1 MFKTKY
7 VSRVLCV
14 LFIVNLFIA
23 DLKPLATSYSSSSIG
38 NIDIISNVDVSV
50 ESVEAWA
57 KSKNATETFVSL
69 ASIYKKYGQAR
80 GGVNWVLAYVQ
91 AAKETGYGRFGG
103 VLDESFHNP
112 CGLKVPSG
120 GDDYDPNAHKRFDN
134 WEQGIIAHLDHL
146 ALYAGAKGYPK
157 TVYVES
163 WKTESLSINE
173 TYDPRHIGWFGTTSG
188 ILGKATNA
196 IDLGNKWAPSSS
208 YGVDLF
214 RMYCDAVKVDY
225 LEGKSNLESPI
236 NGFVT
241 NDGKLNIKGW
251 ALHAFGVKEVRVLID
266 NTQIDTISVNESRAD
281 VNSIYPGYYNGANSG
296 FNKIIDI
303 SSLGYGNKVLEI
315 RIVANDNSTQV
326 YRRNIVFTNTLE
338 LRSCLDAPN
347 DNEVVKSTTLNV
359 RGWALAGSGVKEVRV
374 YVDGKDLGTV
384 AYGTKRADVNKAYPG
399 YSSGDNAGFEG
410 NVNISG
416 ISEGNRKLTVKI
428 TANDGSVQNI
438 EKTIKVEKAQSRS
451 YLDAPNDNEVVKSKT
466 LNVRGWALAGSGVK
480 EVRVY
485 VDGKDLGTV
494 AYGAKRAD
502 VNKAYPGYSSGDN
515 AGFEG
520 NVNISGISE
529 GNRKLTVKITANDGS
544 VQNIEKTIKV
554 EKAQSRSYLDAP
566 NDNEVVKSKTLNV
579 RGWALAGSGVKEV
592 RVYVDGK
599 DLGTVAYG
607 AKRADVNKAYPGYSS
622 GDNAGFEGNVNISGI
637 SEGNR
642 KLTVKI
648 TANDGSVQNIEK
660 TIKVEKAQSRSYL
673 DAPNDNEVVKSKT
686 LNVRGWALAGSGVK
700 EVRVYVD
707 GKDLGTVA
715 YGAKRADVNK
725 AYPGYSSGD
734 NAGFEGNVNIS
745 GISEGN
751 RKLTVKITANDGSV
765 QNIEKTIKVEKAQ
778 SRSYLDAPND
788 NEVVKSKTLNVRG
801 WALAGSG
808 VKEVRVYVD
817 GKDLGT
823 VAYGAKRADV
833 NKAYPGYSSG
843 DNAGFEG
850 NVNISGISEGNRKL
864 TVKITAND
872 GSVQNIE
879 KTIKIEKAQSRSYLD
894 APNDNEVVKSKTL
907 NVRGWALAGSGV
919 KEVRVYVDGKDLGTV
934 AYGTKRA
941 DVNRAY
947 PGYSSGDN
955 AGFEGNV
962 NISGISEGNRKLTV
976 KITANDGSVQNIE
989 RSFNIENDFNYKKAK
1004 LVIVDPGHENYG
1016 GDPGT
1021 SATHNGISYIESNLN
1036 LQIAVKLK
1044 AELESRG
1051 MDVYM
1056 TRYEGSGL
1064 ISQDSTES
1072 LKKRVAL
1079 ANEKNADF
1087 FVSIH
1092 HNSFTNT
1099 SANGF
1104 EVYYS
1109 TGTPT
1114 NLTSIARSAITED
1127 GRDLTLERSLYSTRS
1142 VTEKVKVSKAVATE
1156 IANEASRKLNM
1167 YNRGAKDSNFY
1178 VCKNTNMP
1186 SILVENGFLTNP
1198 TEAVKASSSSHQQK
1212 LAQIIADKVNNALK

>member
-23 DLKPLATSYSSSSIG
+23 DLKPLATSYSSSYIG

-57 KSKNATETFVSL
+57 KSKNATETFISL

-163 WKTESLSINE
+163 WKAESLSINE

-214 RMYCDAVKVDY
+214 RMYCDAVKADY

-281 VNSIYPGYYNGANSG
+281 VNSTYPGYYNGANSG

-338 LRSCLDAPN
+338 SRSYLDAPN
-347 DNEVVKSTTLNV
+347 DNEVVKSKTLNV

-374 YVDGKDLGTV
+374 YMDGKDLGTV
-384 AYGTKRADVNKAYPG
+384 AYGANRADVNKAYPG

-428 TANDGSVQNI
+428 IANDGSVQNI

-494 AYGAKRAD
+494 AYGTKRAD
-502 VNKAYPGYSSGDN
+502 VNK
-515 AGFEG
+515 
-520 NVNISGISE
+520 
-529 GNRKLTVKITANDGS
+529 
-544 VQNIEKTIKV
+544 
-554 EKAQSRSYLDAP
+554 
-566 NDNEVVKSKTLNV
+566 
-579 RGWALAGSGVKEV
+579 
-592 RVYVDGK
+592 
-599 DLGTVAYG
+599 
-607 AKRADVNKAYPGYSS
+607 
-622 GDNAGFEGNVNISGI
+622 
-637 SEGNR
+637 
-642 KLTVKI
+642 
-648 TANDGSVQNIEK
+648 
-660 TIKVEKAQSRSYL
+660 
-673 DAPNDNEVVKSKT
+673 
-686 LNVRGWALAGSGVK
+686 
-700 EVRVYVD
+700 
-707 GKDLGTVA
+707 
-715 YGAKRADVNK
+715 
-725 AYPGYSSGD
+725 
-734 NAGFEGNVNIS
+734 
-745 GISEGN
+745 
-751 RKLTVKITANDGSV
+751 
-765 QNIEKTIKVEKAQ
+765 
-778 SRSYLDAPND
+778 
-788 NEVVKSKTLNVRG
+788 
-801 WALAGSG
+801 
-808 VKEVRVYVD
+808 
-817 GKDLGT
+817 
-823 VAYGAKRADV
+823 
-833 NKAYPGYSSG
+833 
-843 DNAGFEG
+843 
-850 NVNISGISEGNRKL
+850 
-864 TVKITAND
+864 
-872 GSVQNIE
+872 
-879 KTIKIEKAQSRSYLD
+879 
-894 APNDNEVVKSKTL
+894 
-907 NVRGWALAGSGV
+907 
-919 KEVRVYVDGKDLGTV
+919 
-934 AYGTKRA
+934 
-941 DVNRAY
+941 AY

-1109 TGTPT
+1109 TGTPA

-1156 IANEASRKLNM
+1156 ITNEASSKLNM

>member
-57 KSKNATETFVSL
+57 KSKNATETFISL

-163 WKTESLSINE
+163 WKAESLSINE

-214 RMYCDAVKVDY
+214 RMYCDAVKADY

-281 VNSIYPGYYNGANSG
+281 VNSTYPGYYNGANSG

-338 LRSCLDAPN
+338 
-347 DNEVVKSTTLNV
+347 
-359 RGWALAGSGVKEVRV
+359 
-374 YVDGKDLGTV
+374 
-384 AYGTKRADVNKAYPG
+384 
-399 YSSGDNAGFEG
+399 
-410 NVNISG
+410 
-416 ISEGNRKLTVKI
+416 
-428 TANDGSVQNI
+428 
-438 EKTIKVEKAQSRS
+438 SRS

-494 AYGAKRAD
+494 AYGANRAD
-502 VNKAYPGYSSGDN
+502 VNK
-515 AGFEG
+515 
-520 NVNISGISE
+520 
-529 GNRKLTVKITANDGS
+529 
-544 VQNIEKTIKV
+544 
-554 EKAQSRSYLDAP
+554 
-566 NDNEVVKSKTLNV
+566 
-579 RGWALAGSGVKEV
+579 
-592 RVYVDGK
+592 
-599 DLGTVAYG
+599 
-607 AKRADVNKAYPGYSS
+607 
-622 GDNAGFEGNVNISGI
+622 
-637 SEGNR
+637 
-642 KLTVKI
+642 
-648 TANDGSVQNIEK
+648 
-660 TIKVEKAQSRSYL
+660 
-673 DAPNDNEVVKSKT
+673 
-686 LNVRGWALAGSGVK
+686 
-700 EVRVYVD
+700 
-707 GKDLGTVA
+707 
-715 YGAKRADVNK
+715 
-725 AYPGYSSGD
+725 
-734 NAGFEGNVNIS
+734 
-745 GISEGN
+745 
-751 RKLTVKITANDGSV
+751 
-765 QNIEKTIKVEKAQ
+765 
-778 SRSYLDAPND
+778 
-788 NEVVKSKTLNVRG
+788 
-801 WALAGSG
+801 
-808 VKEVRVYVD
+808 
-817 GKDLGT
+817 
-823 VAYGAKRADV
+823 
-833 NKAYPGYSSG
+833 
-843 DNAGFEG
+843 
-850 NVNISGISEGNRKL
+850 
-864 TVKITAND
+864 
-872 GSVQNIE
+872 
-879 KTIKIEKAQSRSYLD
+879 
-894 APNDNEVVKSKTL
+894 
-907 NVRGWALAGSGV
+907 
-919 KEVRVYVDGKDLGTV
+919 
-934 AYGTKRA
+934 
-941 DVNRAY
+941 AY

-1109 TGTPT
+1109 TGTPA

-1156 IANEASRKLNM
+1156 ITNEASSKLNM

>member
-163 WKTESLSINE
+163 WKAESLSINE

-338 LRSCLDAPN
+338 SRSYLDAPN
-347 DNEVVKSTTLNV
+347 DNEVVKSKTLNV

-494 AYGAKRAD
+494 AYGTKRAD
-502 VNKAYPGYSSGDN
+502 VNK
-515 AGFEG
+515 
-520 NVNISGISE
+520 
-529 GNRKLTVKITANDGS
+529 
-544 VQNIEKTIKV
+544 
-554 EKAQSRSYLDAP
+554 
-566 NDNEVVKSKTLNV
+566 
-579 RGWALAGSGVKEV
+579 
-592 RVYVDGK
+592 
-599 DLGTVAYG
+599 
-607 AKRADVNKAYPGYSS
+607 
-622 GDNAGFEGNVNISGI
+622 
-637 SEGNR
+637 
-642 KLTVKI
+642 
-648 TANDGSVQNIEK
+648 
-660 TIKVEKAQSRSYL
+660 
-673 DAPNDNEVVKSKT
+673 
-686 LNVRGWALAGSGVK
+686 
-700 EVRVYVD
+700 
-707 GKDLGTVA
+707 
-715 YGAKRADVNK
+715 
-725 AYPGYSSGD
+725 
-734 NAGFEGNVNIS
+734 
-745 GISEGN
+745 
-751 RKLTVKITANDGSV
+751 
-765 QNIEKTIKVEKAQ
+765 
-778 SRSYLDAPND
+778 
-788 NEVVKSKTLNVRG
+788 
-801 WALAGSG
+801 
-808 VKEVRVYVD
+808 
-817 GKDLGT
+817 
-823 VAYGAKRADV
+823 
-833 NKAYPGYSSG
+833 
-843 DNAGFEG
+843 
-850 NVNISGISEGNRKL
+850 
-864 TVKITAND
+864 
-872 GSVQNIE
+872 
-879 KTIKIEKAQSRSYLD
+879 
-894 APNDNEVVKSKTL
+894 
-907 NVRGWALAGSGV
+907 
-919 KEVRVYVDGKDLGTV
+919 
-934 AYGTKRA
+934 
-941 DVNRAY
+941 AY

-1178 VCKNTNMP
+1178 VCKNTTMP

>member
-23 DLKPLATSYSSSSIG
+23 DLKPLATSYSSSYIG

-57 KSKNATETFVSL
+57 KSKNATETFISL

-163 WKTESLSINE
+163 WKAESLSINE

-214 RMYCDAVKVDY
+214 RMYCDAVKADY

-281 VNSIYPGYYNGANSG
+281 VNSTYPGYYNGANSG

-338 LRSCLDAPN
+338 
-347 DNEVVKSTTLNV
+347 
-359 RGWALAGSGVKEVRV
+359 
-374 YVDGKDLGTV
+374 
-384 AYGTKRADVNKAYPG
+384 
-399 YSSGDNAGFEG
+399 
-410 NVNISG
+410 
-416 ISEGNRKLTVKI
+416 
-428 TANDGSVQNI
+428 
-438 EKTIKVEKAQSRS
+438 SRS

-494 AYGAKRAD
+494 AYGIKRAD
-502 VNKAYPGYSSGDN
+502 VNK
-515 AGFEG
+515 
-520 NVNISGISE
+520 
-529 GNRKLTVKITANDGS
+529 
-544 VQNIEKTIKV
+544 
-554 EKAQSRSYLDAP
+554 
-566 NDNEVVKSKTLNV
+566 
-579 RGWALAGSGVKEV
+579 
-592 RVYVDGK
+592 
-599 DLGTVAYG
+599 
-607 AKRADVNKAYPGYSS
+607 
-622 GDNAGFEGNVNISGI
+622 
-637 SEGNR
+637 
-642 KLTVKI
+642 
-648 TANDGSVQNIEK
+648 
-660 TIKVEKAQSRSYL
+660 
-673 DAPNDNEVVKSKT
+673 
-686 LNVRGWALAGSGVK
+686 
-700 EVRVYVD
+700 
-707 GKDLGTVA
+707 
-715 YGAKRADVNK
+715 
-725 AYPGYSSGD
+725 
-734 NAGFEGNVNIS
+734 
-745 GISEGN
+745 
-751 RKLTVKITANDGSV
+751 
-765 QNIEKTIKVEKAQ
+765 
-778 SRSYLDAPND
+778 
-788 NEVVKSKTLNVRG
+788 
-801 WALAGSG
+801 
-808 VKEVRVYVD
+808 
-817 GKDLGT
+817 
-823 VAYGAKRADV
+823 
-833 NKAYPGYSSG
+833 
-843 DNAGFEG
+843 
-850 NVNISGISEGNRKL
+850 
-864 TVKITAND
+864 
-872 GSVQNIE
+872 
-879 KTIKIEKAQSRSYLD
+879 
-894 APNDNEVVKSKTL
+894 
-907 NVRGWALAGSGV
+907 
-919 KEVRVYVDGKDLGTV
+919 
-934 AYGTKRA
+934 
-941 DVNRAY
+941 AY

-1109 TGTPT
+1109 TGTPA

-1156 IANEASRKLNM
+1156 ITNEASSKLNM

>member
-23 DLKPLATSYSSSSIG
+23 DLKPLATSYSSSYIG

-57 KSKNATETFVSL
+57 KSKNATETFISL

-163 WKTESLSINE
+163 WKAESLSINE

-214 RMYCDAVKVDY
+214 RMYCDAVKADY

-281 VNSIYPGYYNGANSG
+281 VNSTYPGYYNGANSG

-338 LRSCLDAPN
+338 
-347 DNEVVKSTTLNV
+347 
-359 RGWALAGSGVKEVRV
+359 
-374 YVDGKDLGTV
+374 
-384 AYGTKRADVNKAYPG
+384 
-399 YSSGDNAGFEG
+399 
-410 NVNISG
+410 
-416 ISEGNRKLTVKI
+416 
-428 TANDGSVQNI
+428 
-438 EKTIKVEKAQSRS
+438 SRS

-502 VNKAYPGYSSGDN
+502 VNK
-515 AGFEG
+515 
-520 NVNISGISE
+520 
-529 GNRKLTVKITANDGS
+529 
-544 VQNIEKTIKV
+544 
-554 EKAQSRSYLDAP
+554 
-566 NDNEVVKSKTLNV
+566 
-579 RGWALAGSGVKEV
+579 
-592 RVYVDGK
+592 
-599 DLGTVAYG
+599 
-607 AKRADVNKAYPGYSS
+607 
-622 GDNAGFEGNVNISGI
+622 
-637 SEGNR
+637 
-642 KLTVKI
+642 
-648 TANDGSVQNIEK
+648 
-660 TIKVEKAQSRSYL
+660 
-673 DAPNDNEVVKSKT
+673 
-686 LNVRGWALAGSGVK
+686 
-700 EVRVYVD
+700 
-707 GKDLGTVA
+707 
-715 YGAKRADVNK
+715 
-725 AYPGYSSGD
+725 
-734 NAGFEGNVNIS
+734 
-745 GISEGN
+745 
-751 RKLTVKITANDGSV
+751 
-765 QNIEKTIKVEKAQ
+765 
-778 SRSYLDAPND
+778 
-788 NEVVKSKTLNVRG
+788 
-801 WALAGSG
+801 
-808 VKEVRVYVD
+808 
-817 GKDLGT
+817 
-823 VAYGAKRADV
+823 
-833 NKAYPGYSSG
+833 
-843 DNAGFEG
+843 
-850 NVNISGISEGNRKL
+850 
-864 TVKITAND
+864 
-872 GSVQNIE
+872 
-879 KTIKIEKAQSRSYLD
+879 
-894 APNDNEVVKSKTL
+894 
-907 NVRGWALAGSGV
+907 
-919 KEVRVYVDGKDLGTV
+919 
-934 AYGTKRA
+934 
-941 DVNRAY
+941 AY

>member
-38 NIDIISNVDVSV
+38 NIDIISNVDISV

-163 WKTESLSINE
+163 WKAESLSINE

-214 RMYCDAVKVDY
+214 RMYCDAVKADY

-281 VNSIYPGYYNGANSG
+281 VNSTYPGYYNGANSG

-338 LRSCLDAPN
+338 
-347 DNEVVKSTTLNV
+347 
-359 RGWALAGSGVKEVRV
+359 
-374 YVDGKDLGTV
+374 
-384 AYGTKRADVNKAYPG
+384 
-399 YSSGDNAGFEG
+399 
-410 NVNISG
+410 
-416 ISEGNRKLTVKI
+416 
-428 TANDGSVQNI
+428 
-438 EKTIKVEKAQSRS
+438 
-451 YLDAPNDNEVVKSKT
+451 
-466 LNVRGWALAGSGVK
+466 
-480 EVRVY
+480 
-485 VDGKDLGTV
+485 
-494 AYGAKRAD
+494 
-502 VNKAYPGYSSGDN
+502 
-515 AGFEG
+515 
-520 NVNISGISE
+520 
-529 GNRKLTVKITANDGS
+529 
-544 VQNIEKTIKV
+544 
-554 EKAQSRSYLDAP
+554 
-566 NDNEVVKSKTLNV
+566 
-579 RGWALAGSGVKEV
+579 
-592 RVYVDGK
+592 
-599 DLGTVAYG
+599 
-607 AKRADVNKAYPGYSS
+607 
-622 GDNAGFEGNVNISGI
+622 
-637 SEGNR
+637 
-642 KLTVKI
+642 
-648 TANDGSVQNIEK
+648 
-660 TIKVEKAQSRSYL
+660 
-673 DAPNDNEVVKSKT
+673 
-686 LNVRGWALAGSGVK
+686 
-700 EVRVYVD
+700 
-707 GKDLGTVA
+707 
-715 YGAKRADVNK
+715 
-725 AYPGYSSGD
+725 
-734 NAGFEGNVNIS
+734 
-745 GISEGN
+745 
-751 RKLTVKITANDGSV
+751 
-765 QNIEKTIKVEKAQ
+765 
-778 SRSYLDAPND
+778 
-788 NEVVKSKTLNVRG
+788 
-801 WALAGSG
+801 
-808 VKEVRVYVD
+808 
-817 GKDLGT
+817 
-823 VAYGAKRADV
+823 
-833 NKAYPGYSSG
+833 
-843 DNAGFEG
+843 
-850 NVNISGISEGNRKL
+850 
-864 TVKITAND
+864 
-872 GSVQNIE
+872 
-879 KTIKIEKAQSRSYLD
+879 SRSYLD

-941 DVNRAY
+941 DVNKAY

>member
-57 KSKNATETFVSL
+57 KSKNATETFISL

-163 WKTESLSINE
+163 WKAESLSINE

-214 RMYCDAVKVDY
+214 RMYCDAVKADY

-281 VNSIYPGYYNGANSG
+281 VNSTYPGYYNGANSG

-338 LRSCLDAPN
+338 
-347 DNEVVKSTTLNV
+347 
-359 RGWALAGSGVKEVRV
+359 
-374 YVDGKDLGTV
+374 
-384 AYGTKRADVNKAYPG
+384 
-399 YSSGDNAGFEG
+399 
-410 NVNISG
+410 
-416 ISEGNRKLTVKI
+416 
-428 TANDGSVQNI
+428 
-438 EKTIKVEKAQSRS
+438 SRS

-529 GNRKLTVKITANDGS
+529 GNRKLTVKI
-544 VQNIEKTIKV
+544 I
-554 EKAQSRSYLDAP
+554 
-566 NDNEVVKSKTLNV
+566 
-579 RGWALAGSGVKEV
+579 
-592 RVYVDGK
+592 
-599 DLGTVAYG
+599 
-607 AKRADVNKAYPGYSS
+607 
-622 GDNAGFEGNVNISGI
+622 
-637 SEGNR
+637 
-642 KLTVKI
+642 
-648 TANDGSVQNIEK
+648 
-660 TIKVEKAQSRSYL
+660 
-673 DAPNDNEVVKSKT
+673 
-686 LNVRGWALAGSGVK
+686 
-700 EVRVYVD
+700 
-707 GKDLGTVA
+707 
-715 YGAKRADVNK
+715 
-725 AYPGYSSGD
+725 
-734 NAGFEGNVNIS
+734 
-745 GISEGN
+745 
-751 RKLTVKITANDGSV
+751 
-765 QNIEKTIKVEKAQ
+765 
-778 SRSYLDAPND
+778 
-788 NEVVKSKTLNVRG
+788 
-801 WALAGSG
+801 
-808 VKEVRVYVD
+808 
-817 GKDLGT
+817 
-823 VAYGAKRADV
+823 
-833 NKAYPGYSSG
+833 
-843 DNAGFEG
+843 
-850 NVNISGISEGNRKL
+850 
-864 TVKITAND
+864 
-872 GSVQNIE
+872 
-879 KTIKIEKAQSRSYLD
+879 
-894 APNDNEVVKSKTL
+894 
-907 NVRGWALAGSGV
+907 
-919 KEVRVYVDGKDLGTV
+919 
-934 AYGTKRA
+934 
-941 DVNRAY
+941 
-947 PGYSSGDN
+947 
-955 AGFEGNV
+955 
-962 NISGISEGNRKLTV
+962 
-976 KITANDGSVQNIE
+976 ANDGSVQNIE
-989 RSFNIENDFNYKKAK
+989 RNFNIQNDFNYKKAK
-1004 LVIVDPGHENYG
+1004 LVIVDPGHENDG

-1021 SATHNGISYIESNLN
+1021 SATHNGIRYIESNLN

-1051 MDVYM
+1051 MEVYM

-1109 TGTPT
+1109 TGTPA

>member
-57 KSKNATETFVSL
+57 KSKNATETFISL

-120 GDDYDPNAHKRFDN
+120 GDDYDQNAHKRFDN

-163 WKTESLSINE
+163 WKAESLSINE

-214 RMYCDAVKVDY
+214 RMYCDAVKADY

-281 VNSIYPGYYNGANSG
+281 VNSTYPGYYNGANSG

-315 RIVANDNSTQV
+315 IIVANDNSTQV

-338 LRSCLDAPN
+338 
-347 DNEVVKSTTLNV
+347 
-359 RGWALAGSGVKEVRV
+359 
-374 YVDGKDLGTV
+374 
-384 AYGTKRADVNKAYPG
+384 
-399 YSSGDNAGFEG
+399 
-410 NVNISG
+410 
-416 ISEGNRKLTVKI
+416 
-428 TANDGSVQNI
+428 
-438 EKTIKVEKAQSRS
+438 SRS

-485 VDGKDLGTV
+485 MDGKDLGTV

-502 VNKAYPGYSSGDN
+502 VNK
-515 AGFEG
+515 
-520 NVNISGISE
+520 
-529 GNRKLTVKITANDGS
+529 
-544 VQNIEKTIKV
+544 
-554 EKAQSRSYLDAP
+554 
-566 NDNEVVKSKTLNV
+566 
-579 RGWALAGSGVKEV
+579 
-592 RVYVDGK
+592 
-599 DLGTVAYG
+599 
-607 AKRADVNKAYPGYSS
+607 
-622 GDNAGFEGNVNISGI
+622 
-637 SEGNR
+637 
-642 KLTVKI
+642 
-648 TANDGSVQNIEK
+648 
-660 TIKVEKAQSRSYL
+660 
-673 DAPNDNEVVKSKT
+673 
-686 LNVRGWALAGSGVK
+686 
-700 EVRVYVD
+700 
-707 GKDLGTVA
+707 
-715 YGAKRADVNK
+715 
-725 AYPGYSSGD
+725 
-734 NAGFEGNVNIS
+734 
-745 GISEGN
+745 
-751 RKLTVKITANDGSV
+751 
-765 QNIEKTIKVEKAQ
+765 
-778 SRSYLDAPND
+778 
-788 NEVVKSKTLNVRG
+788 
-801 WALAGSG
+801 
-808 VKEVRVYVD
+808 
-817 GKDLGT
+817 
-823 VAYGAKRADV
+823 
-833 NKAYPGYSSG
+833 
-843 DNAGFEG
+843 
-850 NVNISGISEGNRKL
+850 
-864 TVKITAND
+864 
-872 GSVQNIE
+872 
-879 KTIKIEKAQSRSYLD
+879 
-894 APNDNEVVKSKTL
+894 
-907 NVRGWALAGSGV
+907 
-919 KEVRVYVDGKDLGTV
+919 
-934 AYGTKRA
+934 
-941 DVNRAY
+941 AY

-1051 MDVYM
+1051 MEVYM

-1109 TGTPT
+1109 TGTPA

>member
-214 RMYCDAVKVDY
+214 RMYCDAVKADY

-281 VNSIYPGYYNGANSG
+281 VNSTYPGYYNGANSG

-338 LRSCLDAPN
+338 SRSYLDAPN
-347 DNEVVKSTTLNV
+347 DNEVVKSKTLNV

-374 YVDGKDLGTV
+374 YMDGKDLGTV
-384 AYGTKRADVNKAYPG
+384 AYGANRADVNKAYPG

-428 TANDGSVQNI
+428 IANDGSVQNI

-494 AYGAKRAD
+494 AYGTKRAD
-502 VNKAYPGYSSGDN
+502 VNK
-515 AGFEG
+515 
-520 NVNISGISE
+520 
-529 GNRKLTVKITANDGS
+529 
-544 VQNIEKTIKV
+544 
-554 EKAQSRSYLDAP
+554 
-566 NDNEVVKSKTLNV
+566 
-579 RGWALAGSGVKEV
+579 
-592 RVYVDGK
+592 
-599 DLGTVAYG
+599 
-607 AKRADVNKAYPGYSS
+607 
-622 GDNAGFEGNVNISGI
+622 
-637 SEGNR
+637 
-642 KLTVKI
+642 
-648 TANDGSVQNIEK
+648 
-660 TIKVEKAQSRSYL
+660 
-673 DAPNDNEVVKSKT
+673 
-686 LNVRGWALAGSGVK
+686 
-700 EVRVYVD
+700 
-707 GKDLGTVA
+707 
-715 YGAKRADVNK
+715 
-725 AYPGYSSGD
+725 
-734 NAGFEGNVNIS
+734 
-745 GISEGN
+745 
-751 RKLTVKITANDGSV
+751 
-765 QNIEKTIKVEKAQ
+765 
-778 SRSYLDAPND
+778 
-788 NEVVKSKTLNVRG
+788 
-801 WALAGSG
+801 
-808 VKEVRVYVD
+808 
-817 GKDLGT
+817 
-823 VAYGAKRADV
+823 
-833 NKAYPGYSSG
+833 
-843 DNAGFEG
+843 
-850 NVNISGISEGNRKL
+850 
-864 TVKITAND
+864 
-872 GSVQNIE
+872 
-879 KTIKIEKAQSRSYLD
+879 
-894 APNDNEVVKSKTL
+894 
-907 NVRGWALAGSGV
+907 
-919 KEVRVYVDGKDLGTV
+919 
-934 AYGTKRA
+934 
-941 DVNRAY
+941 AY

-1109 TGTPT
+1109 TGTPA

-1156 IANEASRKLNM
+1156 ITNEASSKLNM

>member
-23 DLKPLATSYSSSSIG
+23 DLKPLATSYSSSYIG

-57 KSKNATETFVSL
+57 KSKNATETFISL

-163 WKTESLSINE
+163 WKAESLSINE

-214 RMYCDAVKVDY
+214 RMYCDAVKADY

-281 VNSIYPGYYNGANSG
+281 VNSTYPGYYNGANSG

-338 LRSCLDAPN
+338 
-347 DNEVVKSTTLNV
+347 
-359 RGWALAGSGVKEVRV
+359 
-374 YVDGKDLGTV
+374 
-384 AYGTKRADVNKAYPG
+384 
-399 YSSGDNAGFEG
+399 
-410 NVNISG
+410 
-416 ISEGNRKLTVKI
+416 
-428 TANDGSVQNI
+428 
-438 EKTIKVEKAQSRS
+438 SRS

-544 VQNIEKTIKV
+544 VQNIE
-554 EKAQSRSYLDAP
+554 R
-566 NDNEVVKSKTLNV
+566 N
-579 RGWALAGSGVKEV
+579 
-592 RVYVDGK
+592 
-599 DLGTVAYG
+599 
-607 AKRADVNKAYPGYSS
+607 
-622 GDNAGFEGNVNISGI
+622 
-637 SEGNR
+637 
-642 KLTVKI
+642 
-648 TANDGSVQNIEK
+648 
-660 TIKVEKAQSRSYL
+660 
-673 DAPNDNEVVKSKT
+673 
-686 LNVRGWALAGSGVK
+686 
-700 EVRVYVD
+700 
-707 GKDLGTVA
+707 
-715 YGAKRADVNK
+715 
-725 AYPGYSSGD
+725 
-734 NAGFEGNVNIS
+734 
-745 GISEGN
+745 
-751 RKLTVKITANDGSV
+751 
-765 QNIEKTIKVEKAQ
+765 
-778 SRSYLDAPND
+778 
-788 NEVVKSKTLNVRG
+788 
-801 WALAGSG
+801 
-808 VKEVRVYVD
+808 
-817 GKDLGT
+817 
-823 VAYGAKRADV
+823 
-833 NKAYPGYSSG
+833 
-843 DNAGFEG
+843 
-850 NVNISGISEGNRKL
+850 
-864 TVKITAND
+864 
-872 GSVQNIE
+872 
-879 KTIKIEKAQSRSYLD
+879 
-894 APNDNEVVKSKTL
+894 
-907 NVRGWALAGSGV
+907 
-919 KEVRVYVDGKDLGTV
+919 
-934 AYGTKRA
+934 
-941 DVNRAY
+941 
-947 PGYSSGDN
+947 
-955 AGFEGNV
+955 
-962 NISGISEGNRKLTV
+962 
-976 KITANDGSVQNIE
+976 
-989 RSFNIENDFNYKKAK
+989 FNIQNDFNYKKAK
-1004 LVIVDPGHENYG
+1004 LVIVDPGHENDG

-1021 SATHNGISYIESNLN
+1021 SATHNGIRYIESNLN

-1051 MDVYM
+1051 MEVYM

-1099 SANGF
+1099 SVNGF

-1109 TGTPT
+1109 TGTPA

-1156 IANEASRKLNM
+1156 ITNEASSKLNM

>member
-163 WKTESLSINE
+163 WKAESLSINE

-338 LRSCLDAPN
+338 
-347 DNEVVKSTTLNV
+347 
-359 RGWALAGSGVKEVRV
+359 
-374 YVDGKDLGTV
+374 
-384 AYGTKRADVNKAYPG
+384 
-399 YSSGDNAGFEG
+399 
-410 NVNISG
+410 
-416 ISEGNRKLTVKI
+416 
-428 TANDGSVQNI
+428 
-438 EKTIKVEKAQSRS
+438 
-451 YLDAPNDNEVVKSKT
+451 
-466 LNVRGWALAGSGVK
+466 
-480 EVRVY
+480 
-485 VDGKDLGTV
+485 
-494 AYGAKRAD
+494 
-502 VNKAYPGYSSGDN
+502 
-515 AGFEG
+515 
-520 NVNISGISE
+520 
-529 GNRKLTVKITANDGS
+529 
-544 VQNIEKTIKV
+544 
-554 EKAQSRSYLDAP
+554 
-566 NDNEVVKSKTLNV
+566 
-579 RGWALAGSGVKEV
+579 
-592 RVYVDGK
+592 
-599 DLGTVAYG
+599 
-607 AKRADVNKAYPGYSS
+607 
-622 GDNAGFEGNVNISGI
+622 
-637 SEGNR
+637 
-642 KLTVKI
+642 
-648 TANDGSVQNIEK
+648 
-660 TIKVEKAQSRSYL
+660 
-673 DAPNDNEVVKSKT
+673 
-686 LNVRGWALAGSGVK
+686 
-700 EVRVYVD
+700 
-707 GKDLGTVA
+707 
-715 YGAKRADVNK
+715 
-725 AYPGYSSGD
+725 
-734 NAGFEGNVNIS
+734 
-745 GISEGN
+745 
-751 RKLTVKITANDGSV
+751 
-765 QNIEKTIKVEKAQ
+765 
-778 SRSYLDAPND
+778 
-788 NEVVKSKTLNVRG
+788 
-801 WALAGSG
+801 
-808 VKEVRVYVD
+808 
-817 GKDLGT
+817 
-823 VAYGAKRADV
+823 
-833 NKAYPGYSSG
+833 
-843 DNAGFEG
+843 
-850 NVNISGISEGNRKL
+850 
-864 TVKITAND
+864 
-872 GSVQNIE
+872 
-879 KTIKIEKAQSRSYLD
+879 SRSYLD

-941 DVNRAY
+941 DVNKAY

>member
-338 LRSCLDAPN
+338 SRSYLDAPN
-347 DNEVVKSTTLNV
+347 DNEVVKSKTLNV

-494 AYGAKRAD
+494 AYGTKRAD
-502 VNKAYPGYSSGDN
+502 VNK
-515 AGFEG
+515 
-520 NVNISGISE
+520 
-529 GNRKLTVKITANDGS
+529 
-544 VQNIEKTIKV
+544 
-554 EKAQSRSYLDAP
+554 
-566 NDNEVVKSKTLNV
+566 
-579 RGWALAGSGVKEV
+579 
-592 RVYVDGK
+592 
-599 DLGTVAYG
+599 
-607 AKRADVNKAYPGYSS
+607 
-622 GDNAGFEGNVNISGI
+622 
-637 SEGNR
+637 
-642 KLTVKI
+642 
-648 TANDGSVQNIEK
+648 
-660 TIKVEKAQSRSYL
+660 
-673 DAPNDNEVVKSKT
+673 
-686 LNVRGWALAGSGVK
+686 
-700 EVRVYVD
+700 
-707 GKDLGTVA
+707 
-715 YGAKRADVNK
+715 
-725 AYPGYSSGD
+725 
-734 NAGFEGNVNIS
+734 
-745 GISEGN
+745 
-751 RKLTVKITANDGSV
+751 
-765 QNIEKTIKVEKAQ
+765 
-778 SRSYLDAPND
+778 
-788 NEVVKSKTLNVRG
+788 
-801 WALAGSG
+801 
-808 VKEVRVYVD
+808 
-817 GKDLGT
+817 
-823 VAYGAKRADV
+823 
-833 NKAYPGYSSG
+833 
-843 DNAGFEG
+843 
-850 NVNISGISEGNRKL
+850 
-864 TVKITAND
+864 
-872 GSVQNIE
+872 
-879 KTIKIEKAQSRSYLD
+879 
-894 APNDNEVVKSKTL
+894 
-907 NVRGWALAGSGV
+907 
-919 KEVRVYVDGKDLGTV
+919 
-934 AYGTKRA
+934 
-941 DVNRAY
+941 AY

>member
-214 RMYCDAVKVDY
+214 RMYCDAVKADY

-281 VNSIYPGYYNGANSG
+281 VNSTYPGYYNGANSG

-338 LRSCLDAPN
+338 
-347 DNEVVKSTTLNV
+347 
-359 RGWALAGSGVKEVRV
+359 
-374 YVDGKDLGTV
+374 
-384 AYGTKRADVNKAYPG
+384 
-399 YSSGDNAGFEG
+399 
-410 NVNISG
+410 
-416 ISEGNRKLTVKI
+416 
-428 TANDGSVQNI
+428 
-438 EKTIKVEKAQSRS
+438 SRS

-502 VNKAYPGYSSGDN
+502 VNK
-515 AGFEG
+515 
-520 NVNISGISE
+520 
-529 GNRKLTVKITANDGS
+529 
-544 VQNIEKTIKV
+544 
-554 EKAQSRSYLDAP
+554 
-566 NDNEVVKSKTLNV
+566 
-579 RGWALAGSGVKEV
+579 
-592 RVYVDGK
+592 
-599 DLGTVAYG
+599 
-607 AKRADVNKAYPGYSS
+607 
-622 GDNAGFEGNVNISGI
+622 
-637 SEGNR
+637 
-642 KLTVKI
+642 
-648 TANDGSVQNIEK
+648 
-660 TIKVEKAQSRSYL
+660 
-673 DAPNDNEVVKSKT
+673 
-686 LNVRGWALAGSGVK
+686 
-700 EVRVYVD
+700 
-707 GKDLGTVA
+707 
-715 YGAKRADVNK
+715 
-725 AYPGYSSGD
+725 
-734 NAGFEGNVNIS
+734 
-745 GISEGN
+745 
-751 RKLTVKITANDGSV
+751 
-765 QNIEKTIKVEKAQ
+765 
-778 SRSYLDAPND
+778 
-788 NEVVKSKTLNVRG
+788 
-801 WALAGSG
+801 
-808 VKEVRVYVD
+808 
-817 GKDLGT
+817 
-823 VAYGAKRADV
+823 
-833 NKAYPGYSSG
+833 
-843 DNAGFEG
+843 
-850 NVNISGISEGNRKL
+850 
-864 TVKITAND
+864 
-872 GSVQNIE
+872 
-879 KTIKIEKAQSRSYLD
+879 
-894 APNDNEVVKSKTL
+894 
-907 NVRGWALAGSGV
+907 
-919 KEVRVYVDGKDLGTV
+919 
-934 AYGTKRA
+934 
-941 DVNRAY
+941 AY

-1109 TGTPT
+1109 TGTPA

-1156 IANEASRKLNM
+1156 ITNEASSKLNM

>member
-428 TANDGSVQNI
+428 TANDG
-438 EKTIKVEKAQSRS
+438 T
-451 YLDAPNDNEVVKSKT
+451 
-466 LNVRGWALAGSGVK
+466 
-480 EVRVY
+480 
-485 VDGKDLGTV
+485 
-494 AYGAKRAD
+494 
-502 VNKAYPGYSSGDN
+502 
-515 AGFEG
+515 
-520 NVNISGISE
+520 
-529 GNRKLTVKITANDGS
+529 
-544 VQNIEKTIKV
+544 
-554 EKAQSRSYLDAP
+554 
-566 NDNEVVKSKTLNV
+566 
-579 RGWALAGSGVKEV
+579 
-592 RVYVDGK
+592 
-599 DLGTVAYG
+599 
-607 AKRADVNKAYPGYSS
+607 
-622 GDNAGFEGNVNISGI
+622 
-637 SEGNR
+637 
-642 KLTVKI
+642 
-648 TANDGSVQNIEK
+648 
-660 TIKVEKAQSRSYL
+660 
-673 DAPNDNEVVKSKT
+673 
-686 LNVRGWALAGSGVK
+686 
-700 EVRVYVD
+700 
-707 GKDLGTVA
+707 
-715 YGAKRADVNK
+715 
-725 AYPGYSSGD
+725 
-734 NAGFEGNVNIS
+734 
-745 GISEGN
+745 
-751 RKLTVKITANDGSV
+751 
-765 QNIEKTIKVEKAQ
+765 
-778 SRSYLDAPND
+778 
-788 NEVVKSKTLNVRG
+788 
-801 WALAGSG
+801 
-808 VKEVRVYVD
+808 
-817 GKDLGT
+817 
-823 VAYGAKRADV
+823 
-833 NKAYPGYSSG
+833 
-843 DNAGFEG
+843 
-850 NVNISGISEGNRKL
+850 
-864 TVKITAND
+864 
-872 GSVQNIE
+872 
-879 KTIKIEKAQSRSYLD
+879 
-894 APNDNEVVKSKTL
+894 
-907 NVRGWALAGSGV
+907 
-919 KEVRVYVDGKDLGTV
+919 
-934 AYGTKRA
+934 
-941 DVNRAY
+941 
-947 PGYSSGDN
+947 
-955 AGFEGNV
+955 
-962 NISGISEGNRKLTV
+962 
-976 KITANDGSVQNIE
+976 VQNIE

>member
-57 KSKNATETFVSL
+57 KSKNATETFISL

-163 WKTESLSINE
+163 WKAESLSINE

-214 RMYCDAVKVDY
+214 RMYCDAVKADY

-281 VNSIYPGYYNGANSG
+281 VNSTYPGYYNGANSG

-338 LRSCLDAPN
+338 
-347 DNEVVKSTTLNV
+347 
-359 RGWALAGSGVKEVRV
+359 
-374 YVDGKDLGTV
+374 
-384 AYGTKRADVNKAYPG
+384 
-399 YSSGDNAGFEG
+399 
-410 NVNISG
+410 
-416 ISEGNRKLTVKI
+416 
-428 TANDGSVQNI
+428 
-438 EKTIKVEKAQSRS
+438 
-451 YLDAPNDNEVVKSKT
+451 
-466 LNVRGWALAGSGVK
+466 
-480 EVRVY
+480 
-485 VDGKDLGTV
+485 
-494 AYGAKRAD
+494 
-502 VNKAYPGYSSGDN
+502 
-515 AGFEG
+515 
-520 NVNISGISE
+520 
-529 GNRKLTVKITANDGS
+529 
-544 VQNIEKTIKV
+544 
-554 EKAQSRSYLDAP
+554 
-566 NDNEVVKSKTLNV
+566 
-579 RGWALAGSGVKEV
+579 
-592 RVYVDGK
+592 
-599 DLGTVAYG
+599 
-607 AKRADVNKAYPGYSS
+607 
-622 GDNAGFEGNVNISGI
+622 
-637 SEGNR
+637 
-642 KLTVKI
+642 
-648 TANDGSVQNIEK
+648 
-660 TIKVEKAQSRSYL
+660 
-673 DAPNDNEVVKSKT
+673 
-686 LNVRGWALAGSGVK
+686 
-700 EVRVYVD
+700 
-707 GKDLGTVA
+707 
-715 YGAKRADVNK
+715 
-725 AYPGYSSGD
+725 
-734 NAGFEGNVNIS
+734 
-745 GISEGN
+745 
-751 RKLTVKITANDGSV
+751 
-765 QNIEKTIKVEKAQ
+765 
-778 SRSYLDAPND
+778 
-788 NEVVKSKTLNVRG
+788 
-801 WALAGSG
+801 
-808 VKEVRVYVD
+808 
-817 GKDLGT
+817 
-823 VAYGAKRADV
+823 
-833 NKAYPGYSSG
+833 
-843 DNAGFEG
+843 
-850 NVNISGISEGNRKL
+850 
-864 TVKITAND
+864 
-872 GSVQNIE
+872 
-879 KTIKIEKAQSRSYLD
+879 SRSYLD

-941 DVNRAY
+941 DVNKAY

-1178 VCKNTNMP
+1178 VCKNTNTP

>member
-23 DLKPLATSYSSSSIG
+23 DLKPLATSYSSSYIG

-57 KSKNATETFVSL
+57 KSKNATETFISL

-163 WKTESLSINE
+163 WKAESLSINE

-214 RMYCDAVKVDY
+214 RMYCDAVKADY

-281 VNSIYPGYYNGANSG
+281 VNSTYPGYYNGANSG

-338 LRSCLDAPN
+338 SRSYLDAPN
-347 DNEVVKSTTLNV
+347 DNEVVKSKTLNV

-438 EKTIKVEKAQSRS
+438 ER
-451 YLDAPNDNEVVKSKT
+451 N
-466 LNVRGWALAGSGVK
+466 
-480 EVRVY
+480 
-485 VDGKDLGTV
+485 
-494 AYGAKRAD
+494 
-502 VNKAYPGYSSGDN
+502 
-515 AGFEG
+515 
-520 NVNISGISE
+520 
-529 GNRKLTVKITANDGS
+529 
-544 VQNIEKTIKV
+544 
-554 EKAQSRSYLDAP
+554 
-566 NDNEVVKSKTLNV
+566 
-579 RGWALAGSGVKEV
+579 
-592 RVYVDGK
+592 
-599 DLGTVAYG
+599 
-607 AKRADVNKAYPGYSS
+607 
-622 GDNAGFEGNVNISGI
+622 
-637 SEGNR
+637 
-642 KLTVKI
+642 
-648 TANDGSVQNIEK
+648 
-660 TIKVEKAQSRSYL
+660 
-673 DAPNDNEVVKSKT
+673 
-686 LNVRGWALAGSGVK
+686 
-700 EVRVYVD
+700 
-707 GKDLGTVA
+707 
-715 YGAKRADVNK
+715 
-725 AYPGYSSGD
+725 
-734 NAGFEGNVNIS
+734 
-745 GISEGN
+745 
-751 RKLTVKITANDGSV
+751 
-765 QNIEKTIKVEKAQ
+765 
-778 SRSYLDAPND
+778 
-788 NEVVKSKTLNVRG
+788 
-801 WALAGSG
+801 
-808 VKEVRVYVD
+808 
-817 GKDLGT
+817 
-823 VAYGAKRADV
+823 
-833 NKAYPGYSSG
+833 
-843 DNAGFEG
+843 
-850 NVNISGISEGNRKL
+850 
-864 TVKITAND
+864 
-872 GSVQNIE
+872 
-879 KTIKIEKAQSRSYLD
+879 
-894 APNDNEVVKSKTL
+894 
-907 NVRGWALAGSGV
+907 
-919 KEVRVYVDGKDLGTV
+919 
-934 AYGTKRA
+934 
-941 DVNRAY
+941 
-947 PGYSSGDN
+947 
-955 AGFEGNV
+955 
-962 NISGISEGNRKLTV
+962 
-976 KITANDGSVQNIE
+976 
-989 RSFNIENDFNYKKAK
+989 FNIQNDFNYKKAK
-1004 LVIVDPGHENYG
+1004 LVIVDPGHENDG

-1021 SATHNGISYIESNLN
+1021 SATHNGIRYIESNLN

-1051 MDVYM
+1051 MEVYM

-1109 TGTPT
+1109 TGTPA

-1156 IANEASRKLNM
+1156 ITNEASSKLNM

>member
-384 AYGTKRADVNKAYPG
+384 AYG
-399 YSSGDNAGFEG
+399 
-410 NVNISG
+410 
-416 ISEGNRKLTVKI
+416 
-428 TANDGSVQNI
+428 
-438 EKTIKVEKAQSRS
+438 
-451 YLDAPNDNEVVKSKT
+451 
-466 LNVRGWALAGSGVK
+466 
-480 EVRVY
+480 
-485 VDGKDLGTV
+485 
-494 AYGAKRAD
+494 AKRAD
-502 VNKAYPGYSSGDN
+502 VNK
-515 AGFEG
+515 
-520 NVNISGISE
+520 
-529 GNRKLTVKITANDGS
+529 
-544 VQNIEKTIKV
+544 
-554 EKAQSRSYLDAP
+554 
-566 NDNEVVKSKTLNV
+566 
-579 RGWALAGSGVKEV
+579 
-592 RVYVDGK
+592 
-599 DLGTVAYG
+599 
-607 AKRADVNKAYPGYSS
+607 
-622 GDNAGFEGNVNISGI
+622 
-637 SEGNR
+637 
-642 KLTVKI
+642 
-648 TANDGSVQNIEK
+648 
-660 TIKVEKAQSRSYL
+660 
-673 DAPNDNEVVKSKT
+673 
-686 LNVRGWALAGSGVK
+686 
-700 EVRVYVD
+700 
-707 GKDLGTVA
+707 
-715 YGAKRADVNK
+715 
-725 AYPGYSSGD
+725 
-734 NAGFEGNVNIS
+734 
-745 GISEGN
+745 
-751 RKLTVKITANDGSV
+751 
-765 QNIEKTIKVEKAQ
+765 
-778 SRSYLDAPND
+778 
-788 NEVVKSKTLNVRG
+788 
-801 WALAGSG
+801 
-808 VKEVRVYVD
+808 
-817 GKDLGT
+817 
-823 VAYGAKRADV
+823 
-833 NKAYPGYSSG
+833 
-843 DNAGFEG
+843 
-850 NVNISGISEGNRKL
+850 
-864 TVKITAND
+864 
-872 GSVQNIE
+872 
-879 KTIKIEKAQSRSYLD
+879 
-894 APNDNEVVKSKTL
+894 
-907 NVRGWALAGSGV
+907 
-919 KEVRVYVDGKDLGTV
+919 
-934 AYGTKRA
+934 
-941 DVNRAY
+941 AY

>member
-57 KSKNATETFVSL
+57 KSKNATETFISL

-163 WKTESLSINE
+163 WKAESLSINE

-214 RMYCDAVKVDY
+214 RMYCDAVKADY

-338 LRSCLDAPN
+338 
-347 DNEVVKSTTLNV
+347 
-359 RGWALAGSGVKEVRV
+359 
-374 YVDGKDLGTV
+374 
-384 AYGTKRADVNKAYPG
+384 
-399 YSSGDNAGFEG
+399 
-410 NVNISG
+410 
-416 ISEGNRKLTVKI
+416 
-428 TANDGSVQNI
+428 
-438 EKTIKVEKAQSRS
+438 SRS

-502 VNKAYPGYSSGDN
+502 VNK
-515 AGFEG
+515 
-520 NVNISGISE
+520 
-529 GNRKLTVKITANDGS
+529 
-544 VQNIEKTIKV
+544 
-554 EKAQSRSYLDAP
+554 
-566 NDNEVVKSKTLNV
+566 
-579 RGWALAGSGVKEV
+579 
-592 RVYVDGK
+592 
-599 DLGTVAYG
+599 
-607 AKRADVNKAYPGYSS
+607 
-622 GDNAGFEGNVNISGI
+622 
-637 SEGNR
+637 
-642 KLTVKI
+642 
-648 TANDGSVQNIEK
+648 
-660 TIKVEKAQSRSYL
+660 
-673 DAPNDNEVVKSKT
+673 
-686 LNVRGWALAGSGVK
+686 
-700 EVRVYVD
+700 
-707 GKDLGTVA
+707 
-715 YGAKRADVNK
+715 
-725 AYPGYSSGD
+725 
-734 NAGFEGNVNIS
+734 
-745 GISEGN
+745 
-751 RKLTVKITANDGSV
+751 
-765 QNIEKTIKVEKAQ
+765 
-778 SRSYLDAPND
+778 
-788 NEVVKSKTLNVRG
+788 
-801 WALAGSG
+801 
-808 VKEVRVYVD
+808 
-817 GKDLGT
+817 
-823 VAYGAKRADV
+823 
-833 NKAYPGYSSG
+833 
-843 DNAGFEG
+843 
-850 NVNISGISEGNRKL
+850 
-864 TVKITAND
+864 
-872 GSVQNIE
+872 
-879 KTIKIEKAQSRSYLD
+879 
-894 APNDNEVVKSKTL
+894 
-907 NVRGWALAGSGV
+907 
-919 KEVRVYVDGKDLGTV
+919 
-934 AYGTKRA
+934 
-941 DVNRAY
+941 AY

-1051 MDVYM
+1051 MEVYM

>member
-23 DLKPLATSYSSSSIG
+23 DLKPLATSYSSSYIG

-163 WKTESLSINE
+163 WKAESLSINE

-214 RMYCDAVKVDY
+214 RMYCDAVKADY

-281 VNSIYPGYYNGANSG
+281 VNSTYPGYYNGANSG

-338 LRSCLDAPN
+338 
-347 DNEVVKSTTLNV
+347 
-359 RGWALAGSGVKEVRV
+359 
-374 YVDGKDLGTV
+374 
-384 AYGTKRADVNKAYPG
+384 
-399 YSSGDNAGFEG
+399 
-410 NVNISG
+410 
-416 ISEGNRKLTVKI
+416 
-428 TANDGSVQNI
+428 
-438 EKTIKVEKAQSRS
+438 
-451 YLDAPNDNEVVKSKT
+451 
-466 LNVRGWALAGSGVK
+466 
-480 EVRVY
+480 
-485 VDGKDLGTV
+485 
-494 AYGAKRAD
+494 
-502 VNKAYPGYSSGDN
+502 
-515 AGFEG
+515 
-520 NVNISGISE
+520 
-529 GNRKLTVKITANDGS
+529 
-544 VQNIEKTIKV
+544 
-554 EKAQSRSYLDAP
+554 
-566 NDNEVVKSKTLNV
+566 
-579 RGWALAGSGVKEV
+579 
-592 RVYVDGK
+592 
-599 DLGTVAYG
+599 
-607 AKRADVNKAYPGYSS
+607 
-622 GDNAGFEGNVNISGI
+622 
-637 SEGNR
+637 
-642 KLTVKI
+642 
-648 TANDGSVQNIEK
+648 
-660 TIKVEKAQSRSYL
+660 
-673 DAPNDNEVVKSKT
+673 
-686 LNVRGWALAGSGVK
+686 
-700 EVRVYVD
+700 
-707 GKDLGTVA
+707 
-715 YGAKRADVNK
+715 
-725 AYPGYSSGD
+725 
-734 NAGFEGNVNIS
+734 
-745 GISEGN
+745 
-751 RKLTVKITANDGSV
+751 
-765 QNIEKTIKVEKAQ
+765 
-778 SRSYLDAPND
+778 
-788 NEVVKSKTLNVRG
+788 
-801 WALAGSG
+801 
-808 VKEVRVYVD
+808 
-817 GKDLGT
+817 
-823 VAYGAKRADV
+823 
-833 NKAYPGYSSG
+833 
-843 DNAGFEG
+843 
-850 NVNISGISEGNRKL
+850 
-864 TVKITAND
+864 
-872 GSVQNIE
+872 
-879 KTIKIEKAQSRSYLD
+879 SRSYLD

-941 DVNRAY
+941 DVNKAY

-1109 TGTPT
+1109 TGTPA

-1156 IANEASRKLNM
+1156 ITNEASSKLNM

>member
-23 DLKPLATSYSSSSIG
+23 DLKPLATSYSSSYIG

-57 KSKNATETFVSL
+57 KSKNATETFISL

-214 RMYCDAVKVDY
+214 RMYCDAVKADY

-281 VNSIYPGYYNGANSG
+281 VNSTYPGYYNGANSG

-338 LRSCLDAPN
+338 
-347 DNEVVKSTTLNV
+347 
-359 RGWALAGSGVKEVRV
+359 
-374 YVDGKDLGTV
+374 
-384 AYGTKRADVNKAYPG
+384 
-399 YSSGDNAGFEG
+399 
-410 NVNISG
+410 
-416 ISEGNRKLTVKI
+416 
-428 TANDGSVQNI
+428 
-438 EKTIKVEKAQSRS
+438 SRS

-502 VNKAYPGYSSGDN
+502 VNK
-515 AGFEG
+515 
-520 NVNISGISE
+520 
-529 GNRKLTVKITANDGS
+529 
-544 VQNIEKTIKV
+544 
-554 EKAQSRSYLDAP
+554 
-566 NDNEVVKSKTLNV
+566 
-579 RGWALAGSGVKEV
+579 
-592 RVYVDGK
+592 
-599 DLGTVAYG
+599 
-607 AKRADVNKAYPGYSS
+607 
-622 GDNAGFEGNVNISGI
+622 
-637 SEGNR
+637 
-642 KLTVKI
+642 
-648 TANDGSVQNIEK
+648 
-660 TIKVEKAQSRSYL
+660 
-673 DAPNDNEVVKSKT
+673 
-686 LNVRGWALAGSGVK
+686 
-700 EVRVYVD
+700 
-707 GKDLGTVA
+707 
-715 YGAKRADVNK
+715 
-725 AYPGYSSGD
+725 
-734 NAGFEGNVNIS
+734 
-745 GISEGN
+745 
-751 RKLTVKITANDGSV
+751 
-765 QNIEKTIKVEKAQ
+765 
-778 SRSYLDAPND
+778 
-788 NEVVKSKTLNVRG
+788 
-801 WALAGSG
+801 
-808 VKEVRVYVD
+808 
-817 GKDLGT
+817 
-823 VAYGAKRADV
+823 
-833 NKAYPGYSSG
+833 
-843 DNAGFEG
+843 
-850 NVNISGISEGNRKL
+850 
-864 TVKITAND
+864 
-872 GSVQNIE
+872 
-879 KTIKIEKAQSRSYLD
+879 
-894 APNDNEVVKSKTL
+894 
-907 NVRGWALAGSGV
+907 
-919 KEVRVYVDGKDLGTV
+919 
-934 AYGTKRA
+934 
-941 DVNRAY
+941 AY

-1109 TGTPT
+1109 TGTPA

-1156 IANEASRKLNM
+1156 ITNEASSKLNM

>member
-214 RMYCDAVKVDY
+214 RMYCDAVKADY

-281 VNSIYPGYYNGANSG
+281 VNSTYPGYYNGANSG

-338 LRSCLDAPN
+338 SRSYLDAPN
-347 DNEVVKSTTLNV
+347 DNEVVKSKTLNV

-374 YVDGKDLGTV
+374 YMDGKDLGTV
-384 AYGTKRADVNKAYPG
+384 AYGANRADVNKAYPG

-428 TANDGSVQNI
+428 I
-438 EKTIKVEKAQSRS
+438 
-451 YLDAPNDNEVVKSKT
+451 
-466 LNVRGWALAGSGVK
+466 
-480 EVRVY
+480 
-485 VDGKDLGTV
+485 
-494 AYGAKRAD
+494 
-502 VNKAYPGYSSGDN
+502 
-515 AGFEG
+515 
-520 NVNISGISE
+520 
-529 GNRKLTVKITANDGS
+529 
-544 VQNIEKTIKV
+544 
-554 EKAQSRSYLDAP
+554 
-566 NDNEVVKSKTLNV
+566 
-579 RGWALAGSGVKEV
+579 
-592 RVYVDGK
+592 
-599 DLGTVAYG
+599 
-607 AKRADVNKAYPGYSS
+607 
-622 GDNAGFEGNVNISGI
+622 
-637 SEGNR
+637 
-642 KLTVKI
+642 
-648 TANDGSVQNIEK
+648 
-660 TIKVEKAQSRSYL
+660 
-673 DAPNDNEVVKSKT
+673 
-686 LNVRGWALAGSGVK
+686 
-700 EVRVYVD
+700 
-707 GKDLGTVA
+707 
-715 YGAKRADVNK
+715 
-725 AYPGYSSGD
+725 
-734 NAGFEGNVNIS
+734 
-745 GISEGN
+745 
-751 RKLTVKITANDGSV
+751 
-765 QNIEKTIKVEKAQ
+765 
-778 SRSYLDAPND
+778 
-788 NEVVKSKTLNVRG
+788 
-801 WALAGSG
+801 
-808 VKEVRVYVD
+808 
-817 GKDLGT
+817 
-823 VAYGAKRADV
+823 
-833 NKAYPGYSSG
+833 
-843 DNAGFEG
+843 
-850 NVNISGISEGNRKL
+850 
-864 TVKITAND
+864 AND

-941 DVNRAY
+941 DVNKAY

-1109 TGTPT
+1109 TGTPA

-1156 IANEASRKLNM
+1156 ITNEASSKLNM

>member
-23 DLKPLATSYSSSSIG
+23 DLKPLATSYSSSYIG

-281 VNSIYPGYYNGANSG
+281 VNSTYPGYYNGANSG

-338 LRSCLDAPN
+338 
-347 DNEVVKSTTLNV
+347 
-359 RGWALAGSGVKEVRV
+359 
-374 YVDGKDLGTV
+374 
-384 AYGTKRADVNKAYPG
+384 
-399 YSSGDNAGFEG
+399 
-410 NVNISG
+410 
-416 ISEGNRKLTVKI
+416 
-428 TANDGSVQNI
+428 
-438 EKTIKVEKAQSRS
+438 SRS

-544 VQNIEKTIKV
+544 VQNIE
-554 EKAQSRSYLDAP
+554 
-566 NDNEVVKSKTLNV
+566 
-579 RGWALAGSGVKEV
+579 
-592 RVYVDGK
+592 
-599 DLGTVAYG
+599 
-607 AKRADVNKAYPGYSS
+607 
-622 GDNAGFEGNVNISGI
+622 
-637 SEGNR
+637 
-642 KLTVKI
+642 
-648 TANDGSVQNIEK
+648 
-660 TIKVEKAQSRSYL
+660 
-673 DAPNDNEVVKSKT
+673 
-686 LNVRGWALAGSGVK
+686 
-700 EVRVYVD
+700 
-707 GKDLGTVA
+707 
-715 YGAKRADVNK
+715 
-725 AYPGYSSGD
+725 
-734 NAGFEGNVNIS
+734 
-745 GISEGN
+745 
-751 RKLTVKITANDGSV
+751 
-765 QNIEKTIKVEKAQ
+765 
-778 SRSYLDAPND
+778 
-788 NEVVKSKTLNVRG
+788 
-801 WALAGSG
+801 
-808 VKEVRVYVD
+808 
-817 GKDLGT
+817 
-823 VAYGAKRADV
+823 
-833 NKAYPGYSSG
+833 
-843 DNAGFEG
+843 
-850 NVNISGISEGNRKL
+850 
-864 TVKITAND
+864 
-872 GSVQNIE
+872 
-879 KTIKIEKAQSRSYLD
+879 
-894 APNDNEVVKSKTL
+894 
-907 NVRGWALAGSGV
+907 
-919 KEVRVYVDGKDLGTV
+919 
-934 AYGTKRA
+934 
-941 DVNRAY
+941 
-947 PGYSSGDN
+947 
-955 AGFEGNV
+955 
-962 NISGISEGNRKLTV
+962 
-976 KITANDGSVQNIE
+976 

-1004 LVIVDPGHENYG
+1004 LVIVDPGHENDG

-1021 SATHNGISYIESNLN
+1021 SATHNGIRYIESNLN

-1051 MDVYM
+1051 MEVYM

>member
-214 RMYCDAVKVDY
+214 RMYCDAVKADY

-281 VNSIYPGYYNGANSG
+281 VNSTYPGYYNGANSG

-338 LRSCLDAPN
+338 
-347 DNEVVKSTTLNV
+347 
-359 RGWALAGSGVKEVRV
+359 
-374 YVDGKDLGTV
+374 
-384 AYGTKRADVNKAYPG
+384 
-399 YSSGDNAGFEG
+399 
-410 NVNISG
+410 
-416 ISEGNRKLTVKI
+416 
-428 TANDGSVQNI
+428 
-438 EKTIKVEKAQSRS
+438 SRS

-502 VNKAYPGYSSGDN
+502 VNK
-515 AGFEG
+515 
-520 NVNISGISE
+520 
-529 GNRKLTVKITANDGS
+529 
-544 VQNIEKTIKV
+544 
-554 EKAQSRSYLDAP
+554 
-566 NDNEVVKSKTLNV
+566 
-579 RGWALAGSGVKEV
+579 
-592 RVYVDGK
+592 
-599 DLGTVAYG
+599 
-607 AKRADVNKAYPGYSS
+607 
-622 GDNAGFEGNVNISGI
+622 
-637 SEGNR
+637 
-642 KLTVKI
+642 
-648 TANDGSVQNIEK
+648 
-660 TIKVEKAQSRSYL
+660 
-673 DAPNDNEVVKSKT
+673 
-686 LNVRGWALAGSGVK
+686 
-700 EVRVYVD
+700 
-707 GKDLGTVA
+707 
-715 YGAKRADVNK
+715 
-725 AYPGYSSGD
+725 
-734 NAGFEGNVNIS
+734 
-745 GISEGN
+745 
-751 RKLTVKITANDGSV
+751 
-765 QNIEKTIKVEKAQ
+765 
-778 SRSYLDAPND
+778 
-788 NEVVKSKTLNVRG
+788 
-801 WALAGSG
+801 
-808 VKEVRVYVD
+808 
-817 GKDLGT
+817 
-823 VAYGAKRADV
+823 
-833 NKAYPGYSSG
+833 
-843 DNAGFEG
+843 
-850 NVNISGISEGNRKL
+850 
-864 TVKITAND
+864 
-872 GSVQNIE
+872 
-879 KTIKIEKAQSRSYLD
+879 
-894 APNDNEVVKSKTL
+894 
-907 NVRGWALAGSGV
+907 
-919 KEVRVYVDGKDLGTV
+919 
-934 AYGTKRA
+934 
-941 DVNRAY
+941 AY

-1156 IANEASRKLNM
+1156 ITNEASSKLNM

>member
-347 DNEVVKSTTLNV
+347 DNEVVKS
-359 RGWALAGSGVKEVRV
+359 
-374 YVDGKDLGTV
+374 
-384 AYGTKRADVNKAYPG
+384 
-399 YSSGDNAGFEG
+399 
-410 NVNISG
+410 
-416 ISEGNRKLTVKI
+416 
-428 TANDGSVQNI
+428 
-438 EKTIKVEKAQSRS
+438 
-451 YLDAPNDNEVVKSKT
+451 KT

-502 VNKAYPGYSSGDN
+502 VNK
-515 AGFEG
+515 
-520 NVNISGISE
+520 
-529 GNRKLTVKITANDGS
+529 
-544 VQNIEKTIKV
+544 
-554 EKAQSRSYLDAP
+554 
-566 NDNEVVKSKTLNV
+566 
-579 RGWALAGSGVKEV
+579 
-592 RVYVDGK
+592 
-599 DLGTVAYG
+599 
-607 AKRADVNKAYPGYSS
+607 
-622 GDNAGFEGNVNISGI
+622 
-637 SEGNR
+637 
-642 KLTVKI
+642 
-648 TANDGSVQNIEK
+648 
-660 TIKVEKAQSRSYL
+660 
-673 DAPNDNEVVKSKT
+673 
-686 LNVRGWALAGSGVK
+686 
-700 EVRVYVD
+700 
-707 GKDLGTVA
+707 
-715 YGAKRADVNK
+715 
-725 AYPGYSSGD
+725 
-734 NAGFEGNVNIS
+734 
-745 GISEGN
+745 
-751 RKLTVKITANDGSV
+751 
-765 QNIEKTIKVEKAQ
+765 
-778 SRSYLDAPND
+778 
-788 NEVVKSKTLNVRG
+788 
-801 WALAGSG
+801 
-808 VKEVRVYVD
+808 
-817 GKDLGT
+817 
-823 VAYGAKRADV
+823 
-833 NKAYPGYSSG
+833 
-843 DNAGFEG
+843 
-850 NVNISGISEGNRKL
+850 
-864 TVKITAND
+864 
-872 GSVQNIE
+872 
-879 KTIKIEKAQSRSYLD
+879 
-894 APNDNEVVKSKTL
+894 
-907 NVRGWALAGSGV
+907 
-919 KEVRVYVDGKDLGTV
+919 
-934 AYGTKRA
+934 
-941 DVNRAY
+941 AY

>member
-163 WKTESLSINE
+163 WKAESLSINE

-214 RMYCDAVKVDY
+214 RMYCDAVKADY

-281 VNSIYPGYYNGANSG
+281 VNSTYPGYYNGANSG

-338 LRSCLDAPN
+338 SRSYLDAPN
-347 DNEVVKSTTLNV
+347 DNEVVKSKTLNV

-374 YVDGKDLGTV
+374 YMDGKDLGTV
-384 AYGTKRADVNKAYPG
+384 AYGANRADVNKAYPG

-428 TANDGSVQNI
+428 I
-438 EKTIKVEKAQSRS
+438 
-451 YLDAPNDNEVVKSKT
+451 
-466 LNVRGWALAGSGVK
+466 
-480 EVRVY
+480 
-485 VDGKDLGTV
+485 
-494 AYGAKRAD
+494 
-502 VNKAYPGYSSGDN
+502 
-515 AGFEG
+515 
-520 NVNISGISE
+520 
-529 GNRKLTVKITANDGS
+529 
-544 VQNIEKTIKV
+544 
-554 EKAQSRSYLDAP
+554 
-566 NDNEVVKSKTLNV
+566 
-579 RGWALAGSGVKEV
+579 
-592 RVYVDGK
+592 
-599 DLGTVAYG
+599 
-607 AKRADVNKAYPGYSS
+607 
-622 GDNAGFEGNVNISGI
+622 
-637 SEGNR
+637 
-642 KLTVKI
+642 
-648 TANDGSVQNIEK
+648 
-660 TIKVEKAQSRSYL
+660 
-673 DAPNDNEVVKSKT
+673 
-686 LNVRGWALAGSGVK
+686 
-700 EVRVYVD
+700 
-707 GKDLGTVA
+707 
-715 YGAKRADVNK
+715 
-725 AYPGYSSGD
+725 
-734 NAGFEGNVNIS
+734 
-745 GISEGN
+745 
-751 RKLTVKITANDGSV
+751 
-765 QNIEKTIKVEKAQ
+765 
-778 SRSYLDAPND
+778 
-788 NEVVKSKTLNVRG
+788 
-801 WALAGSG
+801 
-808 VKEVRVYVD
+808 
-817 GKDLGT
+817 
-823 VAYGAKRADV
+823 
-833 NKAYPGYSSG
+833 
-843 DNAGFEG
+843 
-850 NVNISGISEGNRKL
+850 
-864 TVKITAND
+864 AND

-941 DVNRAY
+941 DVNKAY

-1109 TGTPT
+1109 TGTPA

-1156 IANEASRKLNM
+1156 ITNEASSKLNM

>member
-163 WKTESLSINE
+163 WKAESLSINE

-214 RMYCDAVKVDY
+214 RMYCDAVKADY

-281 VNSIYPGYYNGANSG
+281 VNSTYPGYYNGANSG

-338 LRSCLDAPN
+338 SRSYLDAPN
-347 DNEVVKSTTLNV
+347 DNEVVKSKTLNV

-494 AYGAKRAD
+494 AYGTKRAD
-502 VNKAYPGYSSGDN
+502 VNK
-515 AGFEG
+515 
-520 NVNISGISE
+520 
-529 GNRKLTVKITANDGS
+529 
-544 VQNIEKTIKV
+544 
-554 EKAQSRSYLDAP
+554 
-566 NDNEVVKSKTLNV
+566 
-579 RGWALAGSGVKEV
+579 
-592 RVYVDGK
+592 
-599 DLGTVAYG
+599 
-607 AKRADVNKAYPGYSS
+607 
-622 GDNAGFEGNVNISGI
+622 
-637 SEGNR
+637 
-642 KLTVKI
+642 
-648 TANDGSVQNIEK
+648 
-660 TIKVEKAQSRSYL
+660 
-673 DAPNDNEVVKSKT
+673 
-686 LNVRGWALAGSGVK
+686 
-700 EVRVYVD
+700 
-707 GKDLGTVA
+707 
-715 YGAKRADVNK
+715 
-725 AYPGYSSGD
+725 
-734 NAGFEGNVNIS
+734 
-745 GISEGN
+745 
-751 RKLTVKITANDGSV
+751 
-765 QNIEKTIKVEKAQ
+765 
-778 SRSYLDAPND
+778 
-788 NEVVKSKTLNVRG
+788 
-801 WALAGSG
+801 
-808 VKEVRVYVD
+808 
-817 GKDLGT
+817 
-823 VAYGAKRADV
+823 
-833 NKAYPGYSSG
+833 
-843 DNAGFEG
+843 
-850 NVNISGISEGNRKL
+850 
-864 TVKITAND
+864 
-872 GSVQNIE
+872 
-879 KTIKIEKAQSRSYLD
+879 
-894 APNDNEVVKSKTL
+894 
-907 NVRGWALAGSGV
+907 
-919 KEVRVYVDGKDLGTV
+919 
-934 AYGTKRA
+934 
-941 DVNRAY
+941 AY

>member
-338 LRSCLDAPN
+338 LRS
-347 DNEVVKSTTLNV
+347 
-359 RGWALAGSGVKEVRV
+359 
-374 YVDGKDLGTV
+374 
-384 AYGTKRADVNKAYPG
+384 
-399 YSSGDNAGFEG
+399 
-410 NVNISG
+410 
-416 ISEGNRKLTVKI
+416 
-428 TANDGSVQNI
+428 
-438 EKTIKVEKAQSRS
+438 
-451 YLDAPNDNEVVKSKT
+451 
-466 LNVRGWALAGSGVK
+466 
-480 EVRVY
+480 
-485 VDGKDLGTV
+485 
-494 AYGAKRAD
+494 
-502 VNKAYPGYSSGDN
+502 
-515 AGFEG
+515 
-520 NVNISGISE
+520 
-529 GNRKLTVKITANDGS
+529 
-544 VQNIEKTIKV
+544 
-554 EKAQSRSYLDAP
+554 
-566 NDNEVVKSKTLNV
+566 
-579 RGWALAGSGVKEV
+579 
-592 RVYVDGK
+592 
-599 DLGTVAYG
+599 
-607 AKRADVNKAYPGYSS
+607 
-622 GDNAGFEGNVNISGI
+622 
-637 SEGNR
+637 
-642 KLTVKI
+642 
-648 TANDGSVQNIEK
+648 
-660 TIKVEKAQSRSYL
+660 
-673 DAPNDNEVVKSKT
+673 
-686 LNVRGWALAGSGVK
+686 
-700 EVRVYVD
+700 
-707 GKDLGTVA
+707 
-715 YGAKRADVNK
+715 
-725 AYPGYSSGD
+725 
-734 NAGFEGNVNIS
+734 
-745 GISEGN
+745 
-751 RKLTVKITANDGSV
+751 
-765 QNIEKTIKVEKAQ
+765 
-778 SRSYLDAPND
+778 
-788 NEVVKSKTLNVRG
+788 
-801 WALAGSG
+801 
-808 VKEVRVYVD
+808 
-817 GKDLGT
+817 
-823 VAYGAKRADV
+823 
-833 NKAYPGYSSG
+833 
-843 DNAGFEG
+843 
-850 NVNISGISEGNRKL
+850 
-864 TVKITAND
+864 
-872 GSVQNIE
+872 
-879 KTIKIEKAQSRSYLD
+879 YLD

-941 DVNRAY
+941 DVNKAY

>member
-57 KSKNATETFVSL
+57 KSKNATETFISL

-163 WKTESLSINE
+163 WKAESLSINE

-214 RMYCDAVKVDY
+214 RMYCDAVKADY

-281 VNSIYPGYYNGANSG
+281 VNSIYPGYYNGVNSG

-338 LRSCLDAPN
+338 SRSYLDAPN

-384 AYGTKRADVNKAYPG
+384 AYGAKRADVNKAYPG

-416 ISEGNRKLTVKI
+416 ISGGNRKLTVKI
-428 TANDGSVQNI
+428 IANDGSVQNI

-485 VDGKDLGTV
+485 VDGKDLGRV
-494 AYGAKRAD
+494 AYGTKRAD

-520 NVNISGISE
+520 NI
-529 GNRKLTVKITANDGS
+529 
-544 VQNIEKTIKV
+544 
-554 EKAQSRSYLDAP
+554 
-566 NDNEVVKSKTLNV
+566 
-579 RGWALAGSGVKEV
+579 
-592 RVYVDGK
+592 
-599 DLGTVAYG
+599 
-607 AKRADVNKAYPGYSS
+607 
-622 GDNAGFEGNVNISGI
+622 
-637 SEGNR
+637 
-642 KLTVKI
+642 
-648 TANDGSVQNIEK
+648 
-660 TIKVEKAQSRSYL
+660 
-673 DAPNDNEVVKSKT
+673 
-686 LNVRGWALAGSGVK
+686 
-700 EVRVYVD
+700 
-707 GKDLGTVA
+707 
-715 YGAKRADVNK
+715 
-725 AYPGYSSGD
+725 
-734 NAGFEGNVNIS
+734 
-745 GISEGN
+745 
-751 RKLTVKITANDGSV
+751 
-765 QNIEKTIKVEKAQ
+765 
-778 SRSYLDAPND
+778 
-788 NEVVKSKTLNVRG
+788 
-801 WALAGSG
+801 
-808 VKEVRVYVD
+808 
-817 GKDLGT
+817 
-823 VAYGAKRADV
+823 
-833 NKAYPGYSSG
+833 
-843 DNAGFEG
+843 
-850 NVNISGISEGNRKL
+850 
-864 TVKITAND
+864 
-872 GSVQNIE
+872 
-879 KTIKIEKAQSRSYLD
+879 
-894 APNDNEVVKSKTL
+894 
-907 NVRGWALAGSGV
+907 
-919 KEVRVYVDGKDLGTV
+919 
-934 AYGTKRA
+934 
-941 DVNRAY
+941 
-947 PGYSSGDN
+947 
-955 AGFEGNV
+955 

-1127 GRDLTLERSLYSTRS
+1127 GRDLTLERSLYSTRN

>member
-23 DLKPLATSYSSSSIG
+23 DLKPLATSYSSSYIG

-57 KSKNATETFVSL
+57 KSKNATETFISL

-163 WKTESLSINE
+163 WKAESLSINE

-214 RMYCDAVKVDY
+214 RMYCDAVKADY

-281 VNSIYPGYYNGANSG
+281 VNSTYPGYYNGANSG

-338 LRSCLDAPN
+338 SRSYLDAPN
-347 DNEVVKSTTLNV
+347 DNEVVKSKTLNV

-384 AYGTKRADVNKAYPG
+384 AYGANRADVNKAYPG

-438 EKTIKVEKAQSRS
+438 ER
-451 YLDAPNDNEVVKSKT
+451 N
-466 LNVRGWALAGSGVK
+466 
-480 EVRVY
+480 
-485 VDGKDLGTV
+485 
-494 AYGAKRAD
+494 
-502 VNKAYPGYSSGDN
+502 
-515 AGFEG
+515 
-520 NVNISGISE
+520 
-529 GNRKLTVKITANDGS
+529 
-544 VQNIEKTIKV
+544 
-554 EKAQSRSYLDAP
+554 
-566 NDNEVVKSKTLNV
+566 
-579 RGWALAGSGVKEV
+579 
-592 RVYVDGK
+592 
-599 DLGTVAYG
+599 
-607 AKRADVNKAYPGYSS
+607 
-622 GDNAGFEGNVNISGI
+622 
-637 SEGNR
+637 
-642 KLTVKI
+642 
-648 TANDGSVQNIEK
+648 
-660 TIKVEKAQSRSYL
+660 
-673 DAPNDNEVVKSKT
+673 
-686 LNVRGWALAGSGVK
+686 
-700 EVRVYVD
+700 
-707 GKDLGTVA
+707 
-715 YGAKRADVNK
+715 
-725 AYPGYSSGD
+725 
-734 NAGFEGNVNIS
+734 
-745 GISEGN
+745 
-751 RKLTVKITANDGSV
+751 
-765 QNIEKTIKVEKAQ
+765 
-778 SRSYLDAPND
+778 
-788 NEVVKSKTLNVRG
+788 
-801 WALAGSG
+801 
-808 VKEVRVYVD
+808 
-817 GKDLGT
+817 
-823 VAYGAKRADV
+823 
-833 NKAYPGYSSG
+833 
-843 DNAGFEG
+843 
-850 NVNISGISEGNRKL
+850 
-864 TVKITAND
+864 
-872 GSVQNIE
+872 
-879 KTIKIEKAQSRSYLD
+879 
-894 APNDNEVVKSKTL
+894 
-907 NVRGWALAGSGV
+907 
-919 KEVRVYVDGKDLGTV
+919 
-934 AYGTKRA
+934 
-941 DVNRAY
+941 
-947 PGYSSGDN
+947 
-955 AGFEGNV
+955 
-962 NISGISEGNRKLTV
+962 
-976 KITANDGSVQNIE
+976 
-989 RSFNIENDFNYKKAK
+989 FNIQNDFNYKKAK
-1004 LVIVDPGHENYG
+1004 LVIVDPGHENDG

-1021 SATHNGISYIESNLN
+1021 SATHNGIRYIESNLN

-1051 MDVYM
+1051 MEVYM

-1109 TGTPT
+1109 TGTPA

-1156 IANEASRKLNM
+1156 ITNEASSKLNM

>member
-57 KSKNATETFVSL
+57 KSKNATETFISL

-163 WKTESLSINE
+163 WKAESLSINE

-214 RMYCDAVKVDY
+214 RMYCDAVKADY

-281 VNSIYPGYYNGANSG
+281 VNSIYPGYYNGVNSG

-338 LRSCLDAPN
+338 SRSYLDAPN
-347 DNEVVKSTTLNV
+347 DNEVVKSKTLNV

-410 NVNISG
+410 NINISG

-494 AYGAKRAD
+494 AYGTKRAD

-520 NVNISGISE
+520 NI
-529 GNRKLTVKITANDGS
+529 
-544 VQNIEKTIKV
+544 
-554 EKAQSRSYLDAP
+554 
-566 NDNEVVKSKTLNV
+566 
-579 RGWALAGSGVKEV
+579 
-592 RVYVDGK
+592 
-599 DLGTVAYG
+599 
-607 AKRADVNKAYPGYSS
+607 
-622 GDNAGFEGNVNISGI
+622 
-637 SEGNR
+637 
-642 KLTVKI
+642 
-648 TANDGSVQNIEK
+648 
-660 TIKVEKAQSRSYL
+660 
-673 DAPNDNEVVKSKT
+673 
-686 LNVRGWALAGSGVK
+686 
-700 EVRVYVD
+700 
-707 GKDLGTVA
+707 
-715 YGAKRADVNK
+715 
-725 AYPGYSSGD
+725 
-734 NAGFEGNVNIS
+734 
-745 GISEGN
+745 
-751 RKLTVKITANDGSV
+751 
-765 QNIEKTIKVEKAQ
+765 
-778 SRSYLDAPND
+778 
-788 NEVVKSKTLNVRG
+788 
-801 WALAGSG
+801 
-808 VKEVRVYVD
+808 
-817 GKDLGT
+817 
-823 VAYGAKRADV
+823 
-833 NKAYPGYSSG
+833 
-843 DNAGFEG
+843 
-850 NVNISGISEGNRKL
+850 
-864 TVKITAND
+864 
-872 GSVQNIE
+872 
-879 KTIKIEKAQSRSYLD
+879 
-894 APNDNEVVKSKTL
+894 
-907 NVRGWALAGSGV
+907 
-919 KEVRVYVDGKDLGTV
+919 
-934 AYGTKRA
+934 
-941 DVNRAY
+941 
-947 PGYSSGDN
+947 
-955 AGFEGNV
+955 

-1127 GRDLTLERSLYSTRS
+1127 GRDLTLERSLYSTRN

>member
-338 LRSCLDAPN
+338 
-347 DNEVVKSTTLNV
+347 
-359 RGWALAGSGVKEVRV
+359 
-374 YVDGKDLGTV
+374 
-384 AYGTKRADVNKAYPG
+384 
-399 YSSGDNAGFEG
+399 
-410 NVNISG
+410 
-416 ISEGNRKLTVKI
+416 
-428 TANDGSVQNI
+428 
-438 EKTIKVEKAQSRS
+438 SRS

-648 TANDGSVQNIEK
+648 TANDGSVQNIE
-660 TIKVEKAQSRSYL
+660 
-673 DAPNDNEVVKSKT
+673 
-686 LNVRGWALAGSGVK
+686 
-700 EVRVYVD
+700 
-707 GKDLGTVA
+707 
-715 YGAKRADVNK
+715 
-725 AYPGYSSGD
+725 
-734 NAGFEGNVNIS
+734 
-745 GISEGN
+745 
-751 RKLTVKITANDGSV
+751 
-765 QNIEKTIKVEKAQ
+765 
-778 SRSYLDAPND
+778 
-788 NEVVKSKTLNVRG
+788 
-801 WALAGSG
+801 
-808 VKEVRVYVD
+808 
-817 GKDLGT
+817 
-823 VAYGAKRADV
+823 
-833 NKAYPGYSSG
+833 
-843 DNAGFEG
+843 
-850 NVNISGISEGNRKL
+850 
-864 TVKITAND
+864 
-872 GSVQNIE
+872 
-879 KTIKIEKAQSRSYLD
+879 
-894 APNDNEVVKSKTL
+894 
-907 NVRGWALAGSGV
+907 
-919 KEVRVYVDGKDLGTV
+919 
-934 AYGTKRA
+934 
-941 DVNRAY
+941 
-947 PGYSSGDN
+947 
-955 AGFEGNV
+955 
-962 NISGISEGNRKLTV
+962 
-976 KITANDGSVQNIE
+976 

-1004 LVIVDPGHENYG
+1004 LVIVDPGHENDG

-1021 SATHNGISYIESNLN
+1021 SATHNGIRYIESNLN

-1051 MDVYM
+1051 IEVYM

-1109 TGTPT
+1109 TGTPA

-1156 IANEASRKLNM
+1156 ITNEASSKLNM

>member
-163 WKTESLSINE
+163 WKAESLSINE

-214 RMYCDAVKVDY
+214 RMYCDAVKADY

-281 VNSIYPGYYNGANSG
+281 VNSTYPGYYNGANSG

-338 LRSCLDAPN
+338 
-347 DNEVVKSTTLNV
+347 
-359 RGWALAGSGVKEVRV
+359 
-374 YVDGKDLGTV
+374 
-384 AYGTKRADVNKAYPG
+384 
-399 YSSGDNAGFEG
+399 
-410 NVNISG
+410 
-416 ISEGNRKLTVKI
+416 
-428 TANDGSVQNI
+428 
-438 EKTIKVEKAQSRS
+438 SRS

-529 GNRKLTVKITANDGS
+529 GNRKLTVKIIANDGS

-607 AKRADVNKAYPGYSS
+607 TKRADVNK
-622 GDNAGFEGNVNISGI
+622 
-637 SEGNR
+637 
-642 KLTVKI
+642 
-648 TANDGSVQNIEK
+648 
-660 TIKVEKAQSRSYL
+660 
-673 DAPNDNEVVKSKT
+673 
-686 LNVRGWALAGSGVK
+686 
-700 EVRVYVD
+700 
-707 GKDLGTVA
+707 
-715 YGAKRADVNK
+715 
-725 AYPGYSSGD
+725 
-734 NAGFEGNVNIS
+734 
-745 GISEGN
+745 
-751 RKLTVKITANDGSV
+751 
-765 QNIEKTIKVEKAQ
+765 
-778 SRSYLDAPND
+778 
-788 NEVVKSKTLNVRG
+788 
-801 WALAGSG
+801 
-808 VKEVRVYVD
+808 
-817 GKDLGT
+817 
-823 VAYGAKRADV
+823 
-833 NKAYPGYSSG
+833 
-843 DNAGFEG
+843 
-850 NVNISGISEGNRKL
+850 
-864 TVKITAND
+864 
-872 GSVQNIE
+872 
-879 KTIKIEKAQSRSYLD
+879 
-894 APNDNEVVKSKTL
+894 
-907 NVRGWALAGSGV
+907 
-919 KEVRVYVDGKDLGTV
+919 
-934 AYGTKRA
+934 
-941 DVNRAY
+941 AY

-1109 TGTPT
+1109 TGTPA

-1156 IANEASRKLNM
+1156 ITNEASSKLNM

>member
-23 DLKPLATSYSSSSIG
+23 DLKPLATSYSSSYIG

-57 KSKNATETFVSL
+57 KSKNATETFISL

-163 WKTESLSINE
+163 WKAESLSINE

-214 RMYCDAVKVDY
+214 RMYCDAVKADY

-338 LRSCLDAPN
+338 
-347 DNEVVKSTTLNV
+347 
-359 RGWALAGSGVKEVRV
+359 
-374 YVDGKDLGTV
+374 
-384 AYGTKRADVNKAYPG
+384 
-399 YSSGDNAGFEG
+399 
-410 NVNISG
+410 
-416 ISEGNRKLTVKI
+416 
-428 TANDGSVQNI
+428 
-438 EKTIKVEKAQSRS
+438 SRS

-544 VQNIEKTIKV
+544 VQNIE
-554 EKAQSRSYLDAP
+554 R
-566 NDNEVVKSKTLNV
+566 N
-579 RGWALAGSGVKEV
+579 
-592 RVYVDGK
+592 
-599 DLGTVAYG
+599 
-607 AKRADVNKAYPGYSS
+607 
-622 GDNAGFEGNVNISGI
+622 
-637 SEGNR
+637 
-642 KLTVKI
+642 
-648 TANDGSVQNIEK
+648 
-660 TIKVEKAQSRSYL
+660 
-673 DAPNDNEVVKSKT
+673 
-686 LNVRGWALAGSGVK
+686 
-700 EVRVYVD
+700 
-707 GKDLGTVA
+707 
-715 YGAKRADVNK
+715 
-725 AYPGYSSGD
+725 
-734 NAGFEGNVNIS
+734 
-745 GISEGN
+745 
-751 RKLTVKITANDGSV
+751 
-765 QNIEKTIKVEKAQ
+765 
-778 SRSYLDAPND
+778 
-788 NEVVKSKTLNVRG
+788 
-801 WALAGSG
+801 
-808 VKEVRVYVD
+808 
-817 GKDLGT
+817 
-823 VAYGAKRADV
+823 
-833 NKAYPGYSSG
+833 
-843 DNAGFEG
+843 
-850 NVNISGISEGNRKL
+850 
-864 TVKITAND
+864 
-872 GSVQNIE
+872 
-879 KTIKIEKAQSRSYLD
+879 
-894 APNDNEVVKSKTL
+894 
-907 NVRGWALAGSGV
+907 
-919 KEVRVYVDGKDLGTV
+919 
-934 AYGTKRA
+934 
-941 DVNRAY
+941 
-947 PGYSSGDN
+947 
-955 AGFEGNV
+955 
-962 NISGISEGNRKLTV
+962 
-976 KITANDGSVQNIE
+976 
-989 RSFNIENDFNYKKAK
+989 FNIQNDFNYKKAK
-1004 LVIVDPGHENYG
+1004 LVIVDPGHENDG

-1051 MDVYM
+1051 MEVYM

-1156 IANEASRKLNM
+1156 ITNEASSKLNM

>member
-384 AYGTKRADVNKAYPG
+384 AYGTKRADVN
-399 YSSGDNAGFEG
+399 
-410 NVNISG
+410 
-416 ISEGNRKLTVKI
+416 
-428 TANDGSVQNI
+428 
-438 EKTIKVEKAQSRS
+438 
-451 YLDAPNDNEVVKSKT
+451 
-466 LNVRGWALAGSGVK
+466 
-480 EVRVY
+480 
-485 VDGKDLGTV
+485 
-494 AYGAKRAD
+494 
-502 VNKAYPGYSSGDN
+502 
-515 AGFEG
+515 
-520 NVNISGISE
+520 
-529 GNRKLTVKITANDGS
+529 
-544 VQNIEKTIKV
+544 
-554 EKAQSRSYLDAP
+554 
-566 NDNEVVKSKTLNV
+566 
-579 RGWALAGSGVKEV
+579 
-592 RVYVDGK
+592 
-599 DLGTVAYG
+599 
-607 AKRADVNKAYPGYSS
+607 
-622 GDNAGFEGNVNISGI
+622 
-637 SEGNR
+637 
-642 KLTVKI
+642 
-648 TANDGSVQNIEK
+648 
-660 TIKVEKAQSRSYL
+660 
-673 DAPNDNEVVKSKT
+673 
-686 LNVRGWALAGSGVK
+686 
-700 EVRVYVD
+700 
-707 GKDLGTVA
+707 
-715 YGAKRADVNK
+715 
-725 AYPGYSSGD
+725 
-734 NAGFEGNVNIS
+734 
-745 GISEGN
+745 
-751 RKLTVKITANDGSV
+751 
-765 QNIEKTIKVEKAQ
+765 
-778 SRSYLDAPND
+778 
-788 NEVVKSKTLNVRG
+788 
-801 WALAGSG
+801 
-808 VKEVRVYVD
+808 
-817 GKDLGT
+817 
-823 VAYGAKRADV
+823 
-833 NKAYPGYSSG
+833 
-843 DNAGFEG
+843 
-850 NVNISGISEGNRKL
+850 
-864 TVKITAND
+864 
-872 GSVQNIE
+872 
-879 KTIKIEKAQSRSYLD
+879 
-894 APNDNEVVKSKTL
+894 
-907 NVRGWALAGSGV
+907 
-919 KEVRVYVDGKDLGTV
+919 
-934 AYGTKRA
+934 
-941 DVNRAY
+941 RAY

>member
-57 KSKNATETFVSL
+57 KSKNATETFISL

-163 WKTESLSINE
+163 WKAESLSINE

-214 RMYCDAVKVDY
+214 RMYCDAVKADY

-281 VNSIYPGYYNGANSG
+281 VNSIYPGYYNGVNSG

-338 LRSCLDAPN
+338 SRSYLDAPN

-384 AYGTKRADVNKAYPG
+384 AYGAKRADVNKAYPG

-416 ISEGNRKLTVKI
+416 ISGGNRKLTVKI
-428 TANDGSVQNI
+428 IANDGSVQNI

-494 AYGAKRAD
+494 AYGTKRAD
-502 VNKAYPGYSSGDN
+502 VNK
-515 AGFEG
+515 
-520 NVNISGISE
+520 
-529 GNRKLTVKITANDGS
+529 
-544 VQNIEKTIKV
+544 
-554 EKAQSRSYLDAP
+554 
-566 NDNEVVKSKTLNV
+566 
-579 RGWALAGSGVKEV
+579 
-592 RVYVDGK
+592 
-599 DLGTVAYG
+599 
-607 AKRADVNKAYPGYSS
+607 
-622 GDNAGFEGNVNISGI
+622 
-637 SEGNR
+637 
-642 KLTVKI
+642 
-648 TANDGSVQNIEK
+648 
-660 TIKVEKAQSRSYL
+660 
-673 DAPNDNEVVKSKT
+673 
-686 LNVRGWALAGSGVK
+686 
-700 EVRVYVD
+700 
-707 GKDLGTVA
+707 
-715 YGAKRADVNK
+715 
-725 AYPGYSSGD
+725 
-734 NAGFEGNVNIS
+734 
-745 GISEGN
+745 
-751 RKLTVKITANDGSV
+751 
-765 QNIEKTIKVEKAQ
+765 
-778 SRSYLDAPND
+778 
-788 NEVVKSKTLNVRG
+788 
-801 WALAGSG
+801 
-808 VKEVRVYVD
+808 
-817 GKDLGT
+817 
-823 VAYGAKRADV
+823 
-833 NKAYPGYSSG
+833 
-843 DNAGFEG
+843 
-850 NVNISGISEGNRKL
+850 
-864 TVKITAND
+864 
-872 GSVQNIE
+872 
-879 KTIKIEKAQSRSYLD
+879 
-894 APNDNEVVKSKTL
+894 
-907 NVRGWALAGSGV
+907 
-919 KEVRVYVDGKDLGTV
+919 
-934 AYGTKRA
+934 
-941 DVNRAY
+941 AY

-1127 GRDLTLERSLYSTRS
+1127 GRDLTLERSLYSTRN

>member
-23 DLKPLATSYSSSSIG
+23 DLKPLATSYSSSYIG

-57 KSKNATETFVSL
+57 KSKNATETFISL

-163 WKTESLSINE
+163 WKAESLSINE

-214 RMYCDAVKVDY
+214 RMYCDAVKADY

-281 VNSIYPGYYNGANSG
+281 VNSTYPGYYNGANSG

-338 LRSCLDAPN
+338 
-347 DNEVVKSTTLNV
+347 
-359 RGWALAGSGVKEVRV
+359 
-374 YVDGKDLGTV
+374 
-384 AYGTKRADVNKAYPG
+384 
-399 YSSGDNAGFEG
+399 
-410 NVNISG
+410 
-416 ISEGNRKLTVKI
+416 
-428 TANDGSVQNI
+428 
-438 EKTIKVEKAQSRS
+438 
-451 YLDAPNDNEVVKSKT
+451 
-466 LNVRGWALAGSGVK
+466 
-480 EVRVY
+480 
-485 VDGKDLGTV
+485 
-494 AYGAKRAD
+494 
-502 VNKAYPGYSSGDN
+502 
-515 AGFEG
+515 
-520 NVNISGISE
+520 
-529 GNRKLTVKITANDGS
+529 
-544 VQNIEKTIKV
+544 
-554 EKAQSRSYLDAP
+554 
-566 NDNEVVKSKTLNV
+566 
-579 RGWALAGSGVKEV
+579 
-592 RVYVDGK
+592 
-599 DLGTVAYG
+599 
-607 AKRADVNKAYPGYSS
+607 
-622 GDNAGFEGNVNISGI
+622 
-637 SEGNR
+637 
-642 KLTVKI
+642 
-648 TANDGSVQNIEK
+648 
-660 TIKVEKAQSRSYL
+660 
-673 DAPNDNEVVKSKT
+673 
-686 LNVRGWALAGSGVK
+686 
-700 EVRVYVD
+700 
-707 GKDLGTVA
+707 
-715 YGAKRADVNK
+715 
-725 AYPGYSSGD
+725 
-734 NAGFEGNVNIS
+734 
-745 GISEGN
+745 
-751 RKLTVKITANDGSV
+751 
-765 QNIEKTIKVEKAQ
+765 
-778 SRSYLDAPND
+778 
-788 NEVVKSKTLNVRG
+788 
-801 WALAGSG
+801 
-808 VKEVRVYVD
+808 
-817 GKDLGT
+817 
-823 VAYGAKRADV
+823 
-833 NKAYPGYSSG
+833 
-843 DNAGFEG
+843 
-850 NVNISGISEGNRKL
+850 
-864 TVKITAND
+864 
-872 GSVQNIE
+872 
-879 KTIKIEKAQSRSYLD
+879 SRSYLD

-941 DVNRAY
+941 DVNKAY

-1109 TGTPT
+1109 TGTPA

-1156 IANEASRKLNM
+1156 ITNEASSKLNM

>member
-23 DLKPLATSYSSSSIG
+23 DLKPLATSYSSSYIG

-57 KSKNATETFVSL
+57 KSKNATETFISL

-146 ALYAGAKGYPK
+146 ALYAGAIGYPK

-163 WKTESLSINE
+163 WKAESLSINE

-214 RMYCDAVKVDY
+214 RMYCDAVKADY

-281 VNSIYPGYYNGANSG
+281 VNSTYPGYYNGANSG

-338 LRSCLDAPN
+338 
-347 DNEVVKSTTLNV
+347 
-359 RGWALAGSGVKEVRV
+359 
-374 YVDGKDLGTV
+374 
-384 AYGTKRADVNKAYPG
+384 
-399 YSSGDNAGFEG
+399 
-410 NVNISG
+410 
-416 ISEGNRKLTVKI
+416 
-428 TANDGSVQNI
+428 
-438 EKTIKVEKAQSRS
+438 SRS

-502 VNKAYPGYSSGDN
+502 VNK
-515 AGFEG
+515 
-520 NVNISGISE
+520 
-529 GNRKLTVKITANDGS
+529 
-544 VQNIEKTIKV
+544 
-554 EKAQSRSYLDAP
+554 
-566 NDNEVVKSKTLNV
+566 
-579 RGWALAGSGVKEV
+579 
-592 RVYVDGK
+592 
-599 DLGTVAYG
+599 
-607 AKRADVNKAYPGYSS
+607 
-622 GDNAGFEGNVNISGI
+622 
-637 SEGNR
+637 
-642 KLTVKI
+642 
-648 TANDGSVQNIEK
+648 
-660 TIKVEKAQSRSYL
+660 
-673 DAPNDNEVVKSKT
+673 
-686 LNVRGWALAGSGVK
+686 
-700 EVRVYVD
+700 
-707 GKDLGTVA
+707 
-715 YGAKRADVNK
+715 
-725 AYPGYSSGD
+725 
-734 NAGFEGNVNIS
+734 
-745 GISEGN
+745 
-751 RKLTVKITANDGSV
+751 
-765 QNIEKTIKVEKAQ
+765 
-778 SRSYLDAPND
+778 
-788 NEVVKSKTLNVRG
+788 
-801 WALAGSG
+801 
-808 VKEVRVYVD
+808 
-817 GKDLGT
+817 
-823 VAYGAKRADV
+823 
-833 NKAYPGYSSG
+833 
-843 DNAGFEG
+843 
-850 NVNISGISEGNRKL
+850 
-864 TVKITAND
+864 
-872 GSVQNIE
+872 
-879 KTIKIEKAQSRSYLD
+879 
-894 APNDNEVVKSKTL
+894 
-907 NVRGWALAGSGV
+907 
-919 KEVRVYVDGKDLGTV
+919 
-934 AYGTKRA
+934 
-941 DVNRAY
+941 AY

-1109 TGTPT
+1109 TGTPA

-1156 IANEASRKLNM
+1156 ITNEASSKLNM